1 MRKTFRL
8 LFITVTM
15 LCLCTTVPWQK
26 GYAVAFDE
34 SVQPAYVLTG
44 ATKVSLSISGAGI
57 AQCSSYIR
65 STNPTDTVSIT
76 VTLCRKEGSN
86 WISVKSWSE
95 SEHLFFASVNES
107 HSVSSG
113 TYRLQMSGT
122 VEAANGTIETVCGTS
137 AERTLN

>member
-1 MRKTFRL
+1 MRKSLRL

-15 LCLCTTVPWQK
+15 LCLCITVPWQK

-44 ATKVSLSISGAGI
+44 ATKVSLSISEAGI

-65 STNPTDTVSIT
+65 SANPTDTVSIT

-95 SEHLFFASVNES
+95 REHLYYASVNETY
-107 HSVSSG
+107 SVSSG

-122 VEAANGTIETVCGTS
+122 VAAADGTIERVYGTS
-137 AERTLN
+137 AEKILN